1 MAHPIEVKAQ
11 AMVMLMTGDN
21 VVYVAKQLGVPKQT
35 VSRWKP
41 EADQFF
47 REIVQSSPELR
58 AIAAAIREVLP
69 GLHRPYKNGTKK
81 GFSHAVKKASQSGAS
96 VKV

>member
-1 MAHPIEVKAQ
+1 MAHPPQVKAE
-11 AMVMLMTGDN
+11 AMSMLMLGDN
-21 VVYVAKQLGVPKQT
+21 VTYVAKTLGVPKQT

-47 REIVQSSPELR
+47 REIVQSSPQLM

-69 GLHRPYKNGTKK
+69 GLSNGLRPVQHEQNGTKK
-81 GFSHAVKKASQSGAS
+81 RTCVR
-96 VKV
+96 